1 MCDPLCR
8 PESSPDYTALSMD
21 TQTIHA
27 PMGTRR
33 DKQDDGQGV
42 AHQMSGEQRSA
53 RRRRALRRHGLGL
66 AARMAGPRLLS
77 HGPARQARAG
87 CWCGLI
93 FKALFESSESQTS

>member
-42 AHQMSGEQRSA
+42 AHQKRGEQRSA
-53 RRRRALRRHGLGL
+53 RRRPYCADMALAWPLGWPGRGSSPTARPVRPGQ
-66 AARMAGPRLLS
+66 AAGAG
-77 HGPARQARAG
+77 
-87 CWCGLI
+87 
-93 FKALFESSESQTS
+93 